1 MVTLSGD
8 HLDILLGNVPGLL
21 HGRLL
26 GHVVLLLVVHGVRIS
41 VQVLH
46 VLHRWS
52 YKIILDNFLNVHSRL
67 RNKLLLWEHVV
78 VLRSELGTHLRLS
91 LDNLLFLLDYLAF
104 DILQPILD
112 QVSF

>member
-1 MVTLSGD
+1 M
-8 HLDILLGNVPGLL
+8 
-21 HGRLL
+21 
-26 GHVVLLLVVHGVRIS
+26 
-41 VQVLH
+41 LH

-78 VLRSELGTHLRLS
+78 ILWSELGTYLRLR
-91 LDNLLFLLDYLAF
+91 LDNLLFILLDHLAF
-104 DILQPILD
+104 DIRQPILD